1 MEIRQKDFGQI
12 RIISV
17 SSIQYNI
24 VNELMRYKCM
34 ETWES
39 SITLGATNVVWYEV
53 EITRLPNG
61 YELMIK
67 YYLTWTNLLFF
78 IMKSQVKSNSY
89 FSFQILKLCISNDKS
104 YIRVRMWSPNYVL
117 EETNW
122 AKNPT
127 CARHVYSC
135 YIFRLYGH
143 LGHLK
148 LI

>member
-53 EITRLPNG
+53 EITRL
-61 YELMIK
+61 LMVM
-67 YYLTWTNLLFF
+67 NLWLILSHMDQLAVLHHEEPSQIQLIFF
-78 IMKSQVKSNSY
+78 
-89 FSFQILKLCISNDKS
+89 FSD
-104 YIRVRMWSPNYVL
+104 
-117 EETNW
+117 T
-122 AKNPT
+122 
-127 CARHVYSC
+127 
-135 YIFRLYGH
+135 
-143 LGHLK
+143 
-148 LI
+148 